1 MEETI
6 KKSFGKAFRNLR
18 ELFDKDTPK
27 EEIAARFFELGW
39 KAVENMNNSISICLI
54 KLTFFSPMLKY
65 NPISLSLVFNIMMVI
80 ITVTTM
86 KITNATRFTVS
97 LVFASLSMIQLDLLY
112 MSSMLSQ

>member
-39 KAVENMNNSISICLI
+39 KAAKEDMNNSINAATKVLGSINR
-54 KLTFFSPMLKY
+54 KRYRHHELT
-65 NPISLSLVFNIMMVI
+65 
-80 ITVTTM
+80 
-86 KITNATRFTVS
+86 
-97 LVFASLSMIQLDLLY
+97 IQLWNLLTKEELLK
-112 MSSMLSQ
+112 SL

>member
-39 KAVENMNNSISICLI
+39 KAGVENMNNSIAKAKVGSWITLSEWVYSNEKGRYIPKCVKTEYVDGEKI
-54 KLTFFSPMLKY
+54 KADTWYK
-65 NPISLSLVFNIMMVI
+65 LVDGEFKEV
-80 ITVTTM
+80 
-86 KITNATRFTVS
+86 KP
-97 LVFASLSMIQLDLLY
+97 
-112 MSSMLSQ
+112 